1 LNHRTVN
8 RNKRI
13 NQAMNKISVIIA
25 REYSTRVRKKSFII
39 MTLLTPILMASMFI
53 IPALVM
59 SNKDKDFKKIAVV
72 EDGTD
77 LFKGSIPNIAEAEF
91 VYLDNVKFN
100 DLKNTFESAG
110 YYGVLYISSEV
121 IEAPNAVQL
130 VSRKQ
135 PPMSLLEHIN
145 GSLEKE
151 VEKQKMLSYNI
162 KDLDQILKSI
172 HTDVSVQTIKIDE
185 SGNTKRTSTTAS
197 MILAYFSGFLM
208 YMLVFMFGAQVMR
221 GVIEEKTSRVVEVI
235 VSSVKP
241 FQLMVGKIVGIAL
254 VGLTQFAVWVMLT
267 GAIVTVT
274 KVNLTS
280 KNTTAK
286 VENTAQSIIQTNNA
300 VPVDQVSQASLS
312 ATQENPVLKAM
323 DTALDQNWALII
335 PVFIF
340 YFITGYLLY
349 ASLFAAVGSAVDS
362 ETDTQQFMLPITI
375 PIILGLVV
383 AMGTMENPE
392 SSISFWF
399 SLIPLTSPIVMVAR
413 MPFDVPVWQIALS
426 MFLMVIT
433 VWGAIWMAAKI
444 YRTGI
449 LMYGKKTSYG
459 EIWKWLRY
467 KE

>member
-1 LNHRTVN
+1 
-8 RNKRI
+8 
-13 NQAMNKISVIIA
+13 
-25 REYSTRVRKKSFII
+25 
-39 MTLLTPILMASMFI
+39 
-53 IPALVM
+53 
-59 SNKDKDFKKIAVV
+59 
-72 EDGTD
+72 
-77 LFKGSIPNIAEAEF
+77 
-91 VYLDNVKFN
+91 
-100 DLKNTFESAG
+100 
-110 YYGVLYISSEV
+110 
-121 IEAPNAVQL
+121 
-130 VSRKQ
+130 
-135 PPMSLLEHIN
+135 
-145 GSLEKE
+145 
-151 VEKQKMLSYNI
+151 
-162 KDLDQILKSI
+162 LKSI